1 MESTTKTH
9 LDHQTIQNIIKKHFG
24 EVCVQNVTEL
34 TEGMFN
40 AIYAVDYVKD
50 NNLYSVVLKTG
61 VEANKYVLSYE
72 KDMLRAELQV
82 YDLLKDTIIPTAEIY
97 VRDFSRE
104 IINCDYFIMERLTG
118 DNWGKLKGEITPEN
132 HDVLVAELA
141 QYTAAL
147 HNVKGEWFG
156 YIKDDVFYHHTT
168 WKSAF
173 QGMIQMMI
181 HDGKEQGLDLP
192 YDEFWQSFEPYWY
205 LLDDIKEPCLVNFDM
220 WTKNIMLKK
229 AEDRLYHIDAII
241 DLERAFFGDP
251 YADFLSSNTIV
262 GDVGTCE
269 LFMKNYSKISGK
281 DFIYTARDRVRLT
294 MYLMYIV
301 IMMGVEDYRRIG
313 EDVKA
318 AVLERCRRDMKMFA
332 EKLKTEASALVSE

>member
-40 AIYAVDYVKD
+40 AIYAVDYIKD

-97 VRDFSRE
+97 ARDFSRE

-118 DNWGKLKGEITPEN
+118 NNWGKLKGEITPEN

-147 HNVKGEWFG
+147 LH
-156 YIKDDVFYHHTT
+156 
-168 WKSAF
+168 
-173 QGMIQMMI
+173 
-181 HDGKEQGLDLP
+181 
-192 YDEFWQSFEPYWY
+192 
-205 LLDDIKEPCLVNFDM
+205 LLSLRRKRNPRLQAAKAK
-220 WTKNIMLKK
+220 TKN
-229 AEDRLYHIDAII
+229 
-241 DLERAFFGDP
+241 
-251 YADFLSSNTIV
+251 NT
-262 GDVGTCE
+262 
-269 LFMKNYSKISGK
+269 
-281 DFIYTARDRVRLT
+281 
-294 MYLMYIV
+294 
-301 IMMGVEDYRRIG
+301 
-313 EDVKA
+313 
-318 AVLERCRRDMKMFA
+318 
-332 EKLKTEASALVSE
+332 